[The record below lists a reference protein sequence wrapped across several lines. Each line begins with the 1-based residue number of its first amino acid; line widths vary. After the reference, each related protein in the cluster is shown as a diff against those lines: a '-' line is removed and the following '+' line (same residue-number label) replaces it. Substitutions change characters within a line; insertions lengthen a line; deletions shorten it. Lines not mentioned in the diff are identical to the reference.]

1 MVFLFGGVLY
11 TIGVIGQELE
21 FRFEDAFYI
30 PHLYSGGLNLDLKEL
45 EIKKPLYMTI
55 LIGQY
60 ITGLVCLA
68 YIANYII
75 SK

>member
-1 MVFLFGGVLY
+1 MNFLY
-11 TIGVIGQELE
+11 TTFV
-21 FRFEDAFYI
+21 FW
-30 PHLYSGGLNLDLKEL
+30 GLKLDLKEL